1 MLQSLDP
8 HSSYMNLENYK
19 EMQEQTDGKF
29 GGLGIEVTLESGY
42 VKIISPIDGTPGAKA
57 GVQPGDYITHID
69 DESIFGLSLTES
81 VDKLRGLIGTT
92 VNLKIAREGEDE
104 PLEISIT
111 RAIIT
116 VEAVKFR
123 REGNVGYIKLIS
135 FSEQA
140 DRGIKKAI
148 NNLEA
153 EIGNDKLVGYVLDLR
168 NNPGGLL
175 GQSIAVTDSF
185 LNSGEIVYTDG
196 RVPDSKQEFNAKPR
210 DLLEGAPLIVLVNG
224 GSASASEIVAGALQD
239 HHRAVILGSKTFGK
253 GSVQTVMPLNDRSA
267 IRLTTALYYTP
278 SGDSIHKIGIT
289 PDIEVLRSK
298 DTDNEI
304 DNQLDYALDLLTK
317 DQFIK

>member
-1 MLQSLDP
+1 MKKLSIYTFLVVFLFSFSLSANNENLYKKLNTFGDVFETIRSNYVSDVDEEDVIEAAINGMLQSLDP

-29 GGLGIEVTLESGY
+29 GGLGIEVTSEDGW

-57 GVQPGDYITHID
+57 GIQPGDYITHID
-69 DESIFGLSLTES
+69 NESIFGLSLTES
-81 VDKLRGLIGTT
+81 VDKLRGLVGTT

-148 NNLEA
+148 NNLKA
-153 EIGNDKLVGYVLDLR
+153 EIGNDKLVGYVLDL
-168 NNPGGLL
+168 
-175 GQSIAVTDSF
+175 
-185 LNSGEIVYTDG
+185 
-196 RVPDSKQEFNAKPR
+196 
-210 DLLEGAPLIVLVNG
+210 
-224 GSASASEIVAGALQD
+224 
-239 HHRAVILGSKTFGK
+239 
-253 GSVQTVMPLNDRSA
+253 
-267 IRLTTALYYTP
+267 
-278 SGDSIHKIGIT
+278 
-289 PDIEVLRSK
+289 
-298 DTDNEI
+298 
-304 DNQLDYALDLLTK
+304 
-317 DQFIK
+317 